1 MERHNLDVLS
11 LVFGIIFALVGIVT
25 LFDQF
30 FFEVVDLR
38 WFVPVVLIALGVGL
52 LATSARRNDG
62 TESVSDEAAAAESAT
77 AAGDPPAS
85 AG

>member
-11 LVFGIIFALVGIVT
+11 LVFGIIFAIVGIVT
-25 LFDQF
+25 LFDRF

-52 LATSARRNDG
+52 LATSARRDDRA
-62 TESVSDEAAAAESAT
+62 EPVQDEAV
-77 AAGDPPAS
+77 AGASTDQAGGPAV
-85 AG
+85 